1 MTKVL
6 EPHRSEYCVLN
17 GRTDARLS
25 DVERLT
31 VIGGEGLHRLV
42 SRLGRSLQAVSL
54 ESFAPNLT
62 LDTLLGSHE
71 RLLALR
77 REGVVAELFSE
88 RPTPTAPLVTPI
100 HGFPEGEVKDLH
112 FQSVFPKKPLDSD
125 RGYTSDA
132 PENQVLHVRLWEH
145 HRRDVS
151 RPTIVAVHGW
161 TMGDQRVNSLAFVPG
176 LFFTLGCNVALIELP
191 FHGRRAPKRGD
202 GTAPLFPSADAV
214 RTCVAMAHAVHDLR
228 TLAEYLRSRGSESI
242 SCVGLSLG
250 AYVAALWASLDRLDR
265 LALLVPLVSMG
276 DMAWRLLKDSQTKYH
291 GAEAGVTK
299 AFLRDLFSDHSPLVR
314 QSATPQESVLVVGG
328 RGDHLVPREQITLL
342 RERWA
347 SATFMWAHGGHSA
360 PAQRGAAFE
369 KVKSF
374 LTQVR

>member
-1 MTKVL
+1 
-6 EPHRSEYCVLN
+6 VLN
-17 GRTDARLS
+17 ARTDARLS

-31 VIGGEGLHRLV
+31 VLGGEGLHRLV
-42 SRLGRSLQAVSL
+42 SRLGRSLQTVSL

-62 LDTLLGSHE
+62 LDALLNSHE
-71 RLLALR
+71 RLLSMR
-77 REGVVAELFSE
+77 KEGVISELFSKH
-88 RPTPTAPLVTPI
+88 PLPSAPLVTPI

-112 FQSVFPKKPLDSD
+112 FQSMFPKKPLSSD
-125 RGYTSDA
+125 PGYASDA

-145 HRRDVS
+145 HTRDVT
-151 RPTIVAVHGW
+151 RPTIIAVHGW

-191 FHGRRAPKRGD
+191 FHGRRAPTRGE
-202 GTAPLFPSADAV
+202 GAAPLFPSADAV
-214 RTCVAMAHAVHDLR
+214 RTFIAMAQAVNDLR

-242 SCVGLSLG
+242 SCIGLSLG
-250 AYVAALWASLDRLDR
+250 AYVAALWASLDKLDR

-291 GAEAGVTK
+291 GAEAGVTR
-299 AFLRDLFSDHSPLVR
+299 AFLRDLFSDHSPLAR
-314 QSATPQESVLVVGG
+314 NPATPEQSILVVGG

-360 PAQRGAAFE
+360 PAQRGVAFE

>member
-1 MTKVL
+1 VTKVSEL
-6 EPHRSEYCVLN
+6 HRSEYCVLN

-42 SRLGRSLQAVSL
+42 TRLGRSLQSVSL
-54 ESFAPNLT
+54 ESLAPNLT

-71 RLLALR
+71 RLLLLR
-77 REGVVAELFSE
+77 REGVIGELFCE
-88 RPTPTAPLVTPI
+88 QPPAFEPHVTPI
-100 HGFPEGEVKDLH
+100 HGFPDGEVKDLH
-112 FQSVFPKKPLDSD
+112 FQSVFPKKTVECD
-125 RGYTSDA
+125 RSYASDA
-132 PENQVLHVRLWEH
+132 PENQVLHVRFWEH
-145 HRRDVS
+145 HERRAQ

-176 LFFTLGCNVALIELP
+176 LFFTLGCNVALVELP
-191 FHGRRAPKRGD
+191 FHGRRAPQRD
-202 GTAPLFPSADAV
+202 NNLTPLFPSADAV
-214 RTCVAMAHAVHDLR
+214 RTCTAMAHAVHDLR
-228 TLAEYLRSRGSESI
+228 TLATYLRGRGSESI

-276 DMAWRLLKDSQTKYH
+276 DMAWRLLKDSQTQYH
-291 GAEAGVTK
+291 GAAAGVTK
-299 AFLRDLFSDHSPLVR
+299 AFLRDLFSDHSPLGR
-314 QSATPQESVLVVGG
+314 HPKTPQNAILVVGG

-342 RERWA
+342 RERWS
-347 SATFMWAHGGHSA
+347 SATVMWAQGGHSA
-360 PAQRGAAFE
+360 PAQRGGAFE